1 MKKSVRAV
9 LFALSLVIIAAL
21 SIAVPL
27 ILLGR
32 IPLGIAQATAA
43 TVASSATPTAGPSAE
58 VAPATPVPVT
68 SVAVSPSPTSALPSP
83 TASPRAT
90 AAPSPTPAPA
100 TPPMRMVSPGAVSDL
115 QATLQGVYGIVNPSV
130 VHIWGKVTPESA
142 EGQDGGGQGVVIP
155 PEACNFT
162 DPPPLHSQ
170 GSLGSGF
177 VWDKEGHIITNSH
190 VVKDMER
197 LNVTFSDGLTVPAEV
212 VGQDEHTDLAVL
224 RVNAPAERL
233 RPVSIA
239 DSTVITPGLFVVA
252 VGNPFG
258 CTGSMSFGV
267 VSAVGRSLPAWD
279 ENSTLG
285 LSTRE
290 IFADVIQTDTPL
302 NPGNSGGVL
311 ADLEGRLVGVTFAG
325 MDMLDTGV
333 GFAIPSVLVKRV
345 VPVLIENGTY
355 EPSWLGATTRSLMPQ
370 LAQAMGLPETQQGAL
385 VLDVTVDSPADKT
398 GLRGSSKKITVDGE
412 DLTVGGDIILALDEQ
427 RITRAAD
434 IDTYLVRHTQP
445 NQEIQLQVLRDGK
458 EMTMET
464 TIASRP
470 PAGEES
476 KEGNGGTGG
485 GAWLGIDGLT
495 LTAELANAMDLKPD
509 QGGVLIQSVAV
520 GSPADKA
527 ALRGGYKKFQAGS
540 DWVMIGGD
548 VIVKADGDTVEKVET
563 LADIL
568 GTKAPDD
575 TLILVILRD
584 GKETEVPVTLG
595 SSPDQTM

>member
-9 LFALSLVIIAAL
+9 LFALSLAIIAAL
-21 SIAVPL
+21 SITVPL

-32 IPLGIAQATAA
+32 IPLGMAQATAA
-43 TVASSATPTAGPSAE
+43 TVALSATPTAGPSAE
-58 VAPATPVPVT
+58 AATATPAPVT
-68 SVAVSPSPTSALPSP
+68 PAAASPSPTSEPPSP
-83 TASPRAT
+83 TASARAT
-90 AAPSPTPAPA
+90 TAPSPTPAPA
-100 TPPMRMVSPGAVSDL
+100 TSPVRMASPGAFGDL

-142 EGQDGGGQGVVIP
+142 EGQDGGGQEVVIP
-155 PEACNFT
+155 PEACNIT
-162 DPPPLHSQ
+162 DPPPLQSQ

-177 VWDKEGHIITNSH
+177 VWDKEGHIVTNNH

-197 LNVTFSDGLTVPAEV
+197 LNVTFADGLTVPAEV

-224 RVNAPAERL
+224 RVTAPAELL

-239 DSTVITPGLFVVA
+239 DSTVITPGLFVVS

-290 IFADVIQTDTPL
+290 IFADIIQTDTPI

-333 GFAIPSVLVKRV
+333 GFAIPSVVVKRV
-345 VPVLIENGTY
+345 VPVLIENGAY

-370 LAQAMGLPETQQGAL
+370 LAKAMGLPETQQGAL
-385 VLDVTVDSPADKT
+385 VLDVTVDSPADAV
-398 GLRGSSKKITVDGE
+398 GLRGSSRKIIIEGE
-412 DLTVGGDIILALDEQ
+412 DLVVGGDIILALDDQ

-445 NQEIQLQVLRDGK
+445 DQKVQLKVLRDGE
-458 EMTMET
+458 EMTLET
-464 TIASRP
+464 TFAARP
-470 PAGEES
+470 PADEEG
-476 KEGNGGTGG
+476 KQGGGASG

-495 LTAELANAMDLKPD
+495 LTTDMAKAMELKPD
-509 QGGVLIQSVAV
+509 QGGVLIQSVVA
-520 GSPADKA
+520 GGPADKA
-527 ALRGGYKKFQAGS
+527 ALRGGFKKFQVGG

-548 VIVKADGDTVEKVET
+548 VIVKADGEAVEKVET
-563 LADIL
+563 LADVL
-568 GTKAPDD
+568 GKKSPGDML
-575 TLILVILRD
+575 TLSILRD
-584 GKETEVPVTLG
+584 SKETEVPVTLG

>member
-27 ILLGR
+27 VLLGR
-32 IPLGIAQATAA
+32 IPLGPAQATAA
-43 TVASSATPTAGPSAE
+43 TVALSATPTADSSAE
-58 VAPATPVPVT
+58 VATTTPAPATPAP
-68 SVAVSPSPTSALPSP
+68 VSPSPTSAPPSP
-83 TASPRAT
+83 TASTRAT
-90 AAPSPTPAPA
+90 TAASPTPAPA
-100 TPPMRMVSPGAVSDL
+100 TPSARTVSPGAFGDL
-115 QATLQGVYGIVNPSV
+115 QATLQGVYDIVNPSV
-130 VHIWGKVTPESA
+130 VHIWGKVTPEST
-142 EGQDGGGQGVVIP
+142 EGQESSSQGLVIP

-162 DPPPLHSQ
+162 DPPPLQSQ

-177 VWDKEGHIITNSH
+177 VWDKEGHIVTNNH

-197 LNVTFSDGLTVPAEV
+197 LNVTFADGLTMPAEI

-224 RVNAPAERL
+224 RVNAPAELL

-258 CTGSMSFGV
+258 CSGSMSFGV

-279 ENSTLG
+279 DKASLG

-290 IFADVIQTDTPL
+290 VFADIIQTDTPL

-311 ADLEGRLVGVTFAG
+311 ADLEGRVVGVTFAG

-333 GFAIPSVLVKRV
+333 GFAIPSVVVKRV
-345 VPVLIENGTY
+345 APILIENGAY

-370 LAQAMGLPETQQGAL
+370 LAKAMGLPETQQGAL

-398 GLRGSSKKITVDGE
+398 GLRGSSKKITVEGE
-412 DLTVGGDIILALDEQ
+412 ELAVGGDIILALDNQ
-427 RITRAAD
+427 PITRAAD
-434 IDTYLVRHTQP
+434 VDTYLVRNTQP
-445 NQEIQLQVLRDGK
+445 DQKVQLKVLRDGK
-458 EMTMET
+458 EIALEA
-464 TIASRP
+464 TIAARP
-470 PAGEES
+470 PAEEAS
-476 KEGNGGTGG
+476 TEGGGTGG
-485 GAWLGIDGLT
+485 GAWLGIDGAT
-495 LTAELANAMDLKPD
+495 LTAELAKAMDLKPD
-509 QGGVLIQSVAV
+509 QRGVLIQSVAA
-520 GSPADKA
+520 GGPADKA
-527 ALRGGYKKFQAGS
+527 ALRGGFKKFQAGG

-548 VIVKADGDTVEKVET
+548 VIVKADGEAVEKVEA
-563 LADIL
+563 LADVL
-568 GTKAPDD
+568 GKKSPGD
-575 TLILVILRD
+575 TLTLVILRD
-584 GKETEVPVTLG
+584 GQEMEAPVTLG